1 VTGENKPFNRW
12 LIVVGALMIQLCL
25 GAIYAWSV
33 FRKPLEQELNITS
46 TQASLPFSFVLI
58 FFALATV
65 LGGRLQDRFGPR
77 IVAII
82 GGVLL
87 ALGMIL
93 ASFAHSIGM
102 LVHAY
107 GVISGIQAIWIQFW
121 IQLLSPPQM
130 LVLAYGVISGIGI
143 GFAYVCPISAGVKWF
158 PDKRGL
164 ITGLAVA
171 GFGAGALIVG
181 PLARAMIDSLGVFT
195 TFRYLGSAYFI
206 LILVGALILRNPP
219 LGYKPENWHPPQ
231 PAAGSL
237 LRTDFSAGQML
248 STAQF
253 YFIWLTYFAGCA
265 AGLMIIGQT
274 SPIAQELA
282 HFSKET
288 AALGVSVLAVFNALG
303 RIFWGR
309 ISDTI
314 GRTRALFL
322 MFLINALAI
331 FGYFLI
337 PATPFI
343 FWVGIAL
350 VGSSFGGYLAIY
362 PAVTADFYGT
372 KNSGINYGLVFT
384 AYGVGGFLSNIFAPR
399 MKELTG
405 NYNAAFL
412 ITALLC
418 VAAGIII
425 ITVKPPAVRS
435 KPAT

>member
-93 ASFAHSIGM
+93 ASFAHSIG
-102 LVHAY
+102 
-107 GVISGIQAIWIQFW
+107 
-121 IQLLSPPQM
+121 M

-384 AYGVGGFLSNIFAPR
+384 AYGVGGLLSNIFAPR

-418 VAAGIII
+418 VVAGIII

>member
-1 VTGENKPFNRW
+1 MTDKKTFNRW
-12 LIVVGALMIQLCL
+12 LIVVGALLIQLCL

-33 FRKPLEQELNITS
+33 FRKPLESALNITS

-65 LGGRLQDRFGPR
+65 IGGRLQDRFGPR

-82 GGVLL
+82 GGILL

-93 ASFAHSIGM
+93 ASFASSIAM
-102 LVHAY
+102 LVIAY
-107 GVISGIQAIWIQFW
+107 GI
-121 IQLLSPPQM
+121 
-130 LVLAYGVISGIGI
+130 ISGIGI

-181 PLARAMIDSLGVFT
+181 PLARAMIDSIGPFA
-195 TFRYLGSAYFI
+195 TFRYLGVVY
-206 LILVGALILRNPP
+206 LILVLIGALILRNPP
-219 LGYKPENWHPPQ
+219 AGYRPEGWNPPQ
-231 PAAGSL
+231 PAAGVSI
-237 LRTDFSAGQML
+237 RTDYTAGQML
-248 STAQF
+248 ATVQF
-253 YFIWLTYFAGCA
+253 WLIWLTYFAGCA

-274 SPIAQELA
+274 SPIAQELGG
-282 HFSKET
+282 FSKET
-288 AALGVSVLAVFNALG
+288 AALGVSVLAIFNALG

-309 ISDTI
+309 ISDSL

-322 MFLINALAI
+322 MFLINAVAI
-331 FGYFLI
+331 LGYFLI
-337 PATPFI
+337 PSLPFI
-343 FWVGIAL
+343 FWIGIAL

-384 AYGVGGFLSNIFAPR
+384 AYGVGGLLSNIFAPR
-399 MKELTG
+399 IKEITG
-405 NYNAAFL
+405 NYNVAFL

-418 VAAGIII
+418 IAAGIVI
-425 ITVKPPAVRS
+425 ITVKSPSAKA
-435 KPAT
+435 KPV

>member
-1 VTGENKPFNRW
+1 MTDKRTFNRW
-12 LIVVGALMIQLCL
+12 LIVVGALLIQLCL

-33 FRKPLEQELNITS
+33 FRKPLESALNIGS

-65 LGGRLQDRFGPR
+65 VGGRLQDRFGPR

-82 GGVLL
+82 GGILL

-93 ASFAHSIGM
+93 ASFASSIVM
-102 LVHAY
+102 LVIAY
-107 GVISGIQAIWIQFW
+107 GI
-121 IQLLSPPQM
+121 
-130 LVLAYGVISGIGI
+130 ISGIGI

-181 PLARAMIDSLGVFT
+181 PLARAMIDAIGPFA
-195 TFRYLGSAYFI
+195 TFRYLGVVYLI
-206 LILVGALILRNPP
+206 LILIGALILRNPP
-219 LGYKPENWHPPQ
+219 AGYKPTGWNPPQ
-231 PAAGSL
+231 PAAGTPV
-237 LRTDFSAGQML
+237 RTDYTAGQML
-248 STAQF
+248 ATIQF
-253 YFIWLTYFAGCA
+253 WLIWLTYFAGCA

-274 SPIAQELA
+274 SPIAQELGG
-282 HFSKET
+282 FSEET
-288 AALGVSVLAVFNALG
+288 AALGVSVLAIFNALG

-309 ISDTI
+309 ISDSL

-322 MFLINALAI
+322 MFLINAIAI
-331 FGYFLI
+331 LGYFLI
-337 PATPFI
+337 PSLPFI
-343 FWVGIAL
+343 FWIGIAL

-384 AYGVGGFLSNIFAPR
+384 AYGVGGLLSNIFAPR
-399 MKELTG
+399 IKEITG
-405 NYNAAFL
+405 NYNVAFL

-418 VAAGIII
+418 IAAGIVI
-425 ITVKPPAVRS
+425 ITVKSPTAKAKTV
-435 KPAT
+435 

>member
-1 VTGENKPFNRW
+1 MTDKRTFNRW
-12 LIVVGALMIQLCL
+12 LIVVGALLIQLCL

-33 FRKPLEQELNITS
+33 FRKPLESALNISS

-65 LGGRLQDRFGPR
+65 AGGRLQDRFGPR

-82 GGVLL
+82 GGILL

-93 ASFAHSIGM
+93 ASFAQNITM
-102 LVHAY
+102 LVIAY
-107 GVISGIQAIWIQFW
+107 GV
-121 IQLLSPPQM
+121 
-130 LVLAYGVISGIGI
+130 VSGIGI

-181 PLARAMIDSLGVFT
+181 PLARAMIDAIGPFA
-195 TFRYLGSAYFI
+195 TFRYLGVVY
-206 LILVGALILRNPP
+206 LILVLIGALILRNPP
-219 LGYKPENWHPPQ
+219 AGYKPAGWNPPQ
-231 PAAGSL
+231 PAAGASV
-237 LRTDFSAGQML
+237 RTDYTAGQML
-248 STAQF
+248 GTIQF
-253 YFIWLTYFAGCA
+253 WLIWLTYFAGCA

-274 SPIAQELA
+274 SPIAQELGG
-282 HFSKET
+282 FSKET
-288 AALGVSVLAVFNALG
+288 AALGVSVLAIFNALG

-309 ISDTI
+309 ISDSL
-314 GRTRALFL
+314 GRTRSLFL
-322 MFLINALAI
+322 MFLINAVAI
-331 FGYFLI
+331 LGYFLI
-337 PATPFI
+337 PSLPFI
-343 FWVGIAL
+343 FWIGIAL

-384 AYGVGGFLSNIFAPR
+384 AYGVGGLLSNIFAPR
-399 MKELTG
+399 IKEITG
-405 NYNAAFL
+405 NYNVAFL

-418 VAAGIII
+418 IAAGIVI
-425 ITVKPPAVRS
+425 ITVKPPSAKA
-435 KPAT
+435 KPV

>member
-1 VTGENKPFNRW
+1 MSENKMFNRW
-12 LIVVGALMIQLCL
+12 LIVVGALLIQLCL

-33 FRKPLEQELNITS
+33 FRKPLESTLNITS
-46 TQASLPFSFVLI
+46 TQASLPFSFVLV

-65 LGGRLQDRFGPR
+65 IGGRLQDRFGPR

-82 GGVLL
+82 GGFLL

-93 ASFAHSIGM
+93 ASFAQNIAM
-102 LVHAY
+102 LV
-107 GVISGIQAIWIQFW
+107 I
-121 IQLLSPPQM
+121 
-130 LVLAYGVISGIGI
+130 AYGVISGIGI

-181 PLARAMIDSLGVFT
+181 PLARAMIDSIGAFA
-195 TFRYLGSAYFI
+195 TFRYLGIAYFI
-206 LILVGALILRNPP
+206 LIFIGALILRNPP
-219 LGYKPENWHPPQ
+219 SGYKPLGWNPPQ
-231 PAAGSL
+231 PAAGTTV
-237 LRTDFSAGQML
+237 RTDFSAGQML
-248 STAQF
+248 KTAQF
-253 YFIWLTYFAGCA
+253 WLIWLTYFAGCA

-282 HFSKET
+282 RFSKET
-288 AALGVSVLAVFNALG
+288 AALGVSILAIFNALG

-314 GRTRALFL
+314 GRTRALLL
-322 MFLINALAI
+322 MFLINAVAI

-337 PATPFI
+337 PSIPFI
-343 FWVGIAL
+343 FWIGIAL

-372 KNSGINYGLVFT
+372 KYSGINYGLVFT
-384 AYGVGGFLSNIFAPR
+384 AYGIGGLLSNIFAPR
-399 MKELTG
+399 IKEITG

-418 VAAGIII
+418 LAAAVVIIL
-425 ITVKPPAVRS
+425 VKPPAVRQ

>member
-1 VTGENKPFNRW
+1 MAENKVFNRW
-12 LIVVGALMIQLCL
+12 LIVVGALLIQLCL

-33 FRKPLEQELNITS
+33 FRKPLETELSITS

-65 LGGRLQDRFGPR
+65 VGGRLQDRFGPR

-93 ASFAHSIGM
+93 ASFARNITT
-102 LVHAY
+102 LV
-107 GVISGIQAIWIQFW
+107 I
-121 IQLLSPPQM
+121 
-130 LVLAYGVISGIGI
+130 AYGVISGIGI

-181 PLARAMIDSLGVFT
+181 PLARAMIDSIGAFT
-195 TFRYLGSAYFI
+195 TFRYLGIAYFV

-219 LGYKPENWHPPQ
+219 AGYKPANWNPPQ
-231 PAAGSL
+231 PATSTV
-237 LRTDFSAGQML
+237 RTDFSASQML
-248 STAQF
+248 STVQF
-253 YFIWLTYFAGCA
+253 WLIWLTYFAGCA

-282 HFSKET
+282 RFSKET

-309 ISDTI
+309 ISDSI

-331 FGYFLI
+331 LGYFLI
-337 PATPFI
+337 PSAPFV
-343 FWVGIAL
+343 FWIAIAL

-384 AYGVGGFLSNIFAPR
+384 AYGVGGLLSNIFAPR
-399 MKELTG
+399 IKEITG
-405 NYNAAFL
+405 NYNVAFL

-418 VAAGIII
+418 IAAGIVISM
-425 ITVKPPAVRS
+425 VKSPAVKA
-435 KPAT
+435 KPAG

>member
-1 VTGENKPFNRW
+1 MTDKRTFNRW
-12 LIVVGALMIQLCL
+12 LIVVGALLIQLCL

-33 FRKPLEQELNITS
+33 FRKPLESALNIGS

-65 LGGRLQDRFGPR
+65 VGGRLQDRFGPR

-82 GGVLL
+82 GGILL

-93 ASFAHSIGM
+93 ASFASSIVM
-102 LVHAY
+102 LVIAY
-107 GVISGIQAIWIQFW
+107 GI
-121 IQLLSPPQM
+121 
-130 LVLAYGVISGIGI
+130 ISGIGI

-181 PLARAMIDSLGVFT
+181 PLARAMIDAIGPFA
-195 TFRYLGSAYFI
+195 TFRYLGVVYLI
-206 LILVGALILRNPP
+206 LILIGALILRNPP
-219 LGYKPENWHPPQ
+219 AGYKPTGWNPPQ
-231 PAAGSL
+231 PAAGTPV
-237 LRTDFSAGQML
+237 RTDYTAGQML
-248 STAQF
+248 ATIQF
-253 YFIWLTYFAGCA
+253 WLIWLTYFAGCA

-274 SPIAQELA
+274 SPIAQELGG
-282 HFSKET
+282 FSKET
-288 AALGVSVLAVFNALG
+288 AALGVSVLAIFNALG

-309 ISDTI
+309 ISDSL

-322 MFLINALAI
+322 MFLINAIAI
-331 FGYFLI
+331 LGYFLI
-337 PATPFI
+337 PSLPFI
-343 FWVGIAL
+343 FWIGIAL

-384 AYGVGGFLSNIFAPR
+384 AYGVGGLLSNIFAPR
-399 MKELTG
+399 IKEITG
-405 NYNAAFL
+405 NYNVAFL

-418 VAAGIII
+418 IAAGIVI
-425 ITVKPPAVRS
+425 ITVKSPTAKAKTV
-435 KPAT
+435 

>member
-1 VTGENKPFNRW
+1 MTGENKPFNRW

-93 ASFAHSIGM
+93 ASFAHSIG
-102 LVHAY
+102 
-107 GVISGIQAIWIQFW
+107 
-121 IQLLSPPQM
+121 M

-384 AYGVGGFLSNIFAPR
+384 AYGVGGLLSNIFAPR

-418 VAAGIII
+418 VVAGIII

>member
-1 VTGENKPFNRW
+1 MTDKRTFNRW
-12 LIVVGALMIQLCL
+12 LIVVGALLIQLCL

-33 FRKPLEQELNITS
+33 FRKPLESALNIGS

-65 LGGRLQDRFGPR
+65 VGGRLQDRFGPR

-82 GGVLL
+82 GGILL

-93 ASFAHSIGM
+93 ASFASSIVM
-102 LVHAY
+102 LVIAY
-107 GVISGIQAIWIQFW
+107 GI
-121 IQLLSPPQM
+121 
-130 LVLAYGVISGIGI
+130 ISGIGI

-181 PLARAMIDSLGVFT
+181 PLARAMIDAIGPFA
-195 TFRYLGSAYFI
+195 TFRYLGVVYLI
-206 LILVGALILRNPP
+206 LILIGALILRNPP
-219 LGYKPENWHPPQ
+219 AGYKPTGWNPPQ
-231 PAAGSL
+231 PAAGTSV
-237 LRTDFSAGQML
+237 RTDYTAGQML
-248 STAQF
+248 ATIQF
-253 YFIWLTYFAGCA
+253 WLIWLTYFAGCA

-274 SPIAQELA
+274 SPIAQELGG
-282 HFSKET
+282 FSKET
-288 AALGVSVLAVFNALG
+288 AALGVSVLAIFNALG

-309 ISDTI
+309 ISDSL

-322 MFLINALAI
+322 MFLINAIAI
-331 FGYFLI
+331 LGYFLI
-337 PATPFI
+337 PSLPFI
-343 FWVGIAL
+343 FWIGIAL

-384 AYGVGGFLSNIFAPR
+384 AYGVGGLLSNIFAPR
-399 MKELTG
+399 IKEITG
-405 NYNAAFL
+405 NYNVAFL

-418 VAAGIII
+418 IAAGIVI
-425 ITVKPPAVRS
+425 ITVKSPTAKAKTV
-435 KPAT
+435 

>member
-1 VTGENKPFNRW
+1 MKGEKKLLNRW
-12 LIVVGALMIQLCL
+12 LIVVGALIIQLCL
-25 GAIYAWSV
+25 GSIYAWSV
-33 FRKPLEQELNITS
+33 FRKPLEGELNITS

-58 FFALATV
+58 SFAIATV
-65 LGGRLQDRFGPR
+65 LGGRLQDRYGPR

-82 GGVLL
+82 GGILL
-87 ALGMIL
+87 SLGMIL
-93 ASFAHSIGM
+93 ASFARSIAT
-102 LVHAY
+102 LIIAY
-107 GVISGIQAIWIQFW
+107 GI
-121 IQLLSPPQM
+121 
-130 LVLAYGVISGIGI
+130 ISGIGI
-143 GFAYVCPISAGVKWF
+143 GFAYVCPISACVKWF

-181 PLARAMIDSLGVFT
+181 PLARAMIDSIGAFL
-195 TFRYLGSAYFI
+195 TFRYLGITYFT
-206 LILVGALILRNPP
+206 LIFIGAMILRNPP
-219 LGYKPENWHPPQ
+219 AGYKPTSWNSPQ
-231 PAAGSL
+231 PAPGSFA
-237 LRTDFSAGQML
+237 RTDHSAAEML

-253 YFIWLTYFAGCA
+253 YSIWFSYFAGCA

-282 HFSKET
+282 NFSKET
-288 AALGVSVLAVFNALG
+288 AAFGVSLLAVFNALG

-309 ISDTI
+309 ISDII

-322 MFLINALAI
+322 IFLINAIAI

-337 PATPFI
+337 PSLPFI
-343 FWVGIAL
+343 FWIGIAL

-384 AYGVGGFLSNIFAPR
+384 AYGVGGLLSNIFAPR
-399 MKELTG
+399 MKEITG

-418 VAAGIII
+418 LAAGLFTIML
-425 ITVKPPAVRS
+425 KPPVIKSR
-435 KPAT
+435 PAQ

>member
-1 VTGENKPFNRW
+1 MTEGRSFNRW
-12 LIVVGALMIQLCL
+12 LIVVGALLIQLCL

-33 FRKPLEQELNITS
+33 FRKPLEAALGITP

-58 FFALATV
+58 FFAFSTV
-65 LGGRLQDRFGPR
+65 AGGRLQDRFGPR

-82 GGVLL
+82 GGILL

-93 ASFAHSIGM
+93 ASFAQNITM
-102 LVHAY
+102 LV
-107 GVISGIQAIWIQFW
+107 I
-121 IQLLSPPQM
+121 
-130 LVLAYGVISGIGI
+130 AYGVISGIGI

-181 PLARAMIDSLGVFT
+181 PLARALIDGIGPFATL
-195 TFRYLGSAYFI
+195 RYLGIAY
-206 LILVGALILRNPP
+206 LILVLIGALILRNPP
-219 LGYKPENWHPPQ
+219 AGYKPAGWNPPQ
-231 PAAGSL
+231 PAAGTAV
-237 LRTDFSAGQML
+237 RTDYSAGQML
-248 STAQF
+248 TTPQF
-253 YFIWLTYFAGCA
+253 WFIWLTYFAGCA

-274 SPIAQELA
+274 SPIAQELGG
-282 HFSKET
+282 FSKET
-288 AALGVSVLAVFNALG
+288 AALGVSVLAIFNALG

-309 ISDTI
+309 ISDLI
-314 GRTRALFL
+314 GRTRTLFL
-322 MFLINALAI
+322 MFMINAVAI

-337 PATPFI
+337 PALPLV
-343 FWVGIAL
+343 FWPGIAL

-384 AYGVGGFLSNIFAPR
+384 AYGVGGLLSNIFAPR
-399 MKELTG
+399 IRELTG
-405 NYNAAFL
+405 NYNFAFL

-418 VAAGIII
+418 IAAGIMI
-425 ITVKPPAVRS
+425 ITVKPPAVRTGN
-435 KPAT
+435 KNKNE